1 MSSVEPRSPGW
12 SHKSAFETDLALEEA
27 QKWIEDVTGQ
37 KFKSPRFKTSL
48 QDGVLLCRLVNSI
61 KPGIVRKIHQTPG
74 TMFYV
79 ENVTFFLEGCKALGL
94 KGSQLFDVSD
104 LQDVPRAREARG
116 GALRGDHERRL
127 RNVCITIY
135 WLGRAAKGIADY
147 KGPHLDES
155 KFRELIAAHPVSG
168 ESQKPLKGFRQP
180 TEEEEEEEGEQ
191 EEQGKVF
198 PAVANGN
205 GPVREADPSVE
216 MDLQATEESTGS
228 EQVELRKKN
237 KQSDARPLT
246 EGNMASVPVLDRRWT
261 MATMVCV
268 K

>member
-1 MSSVEPRSPGW
+1 
-12 SHKSAFETDLALEEA
+12 
-27 QKWIEDVTGQ
+27 
-37 KFKSPRFKTSL
+37 
-48 QDGVLLCRLVNSI
+48 
-61 KPGIVRKIHQTPG
+61 
-74 TMFYV
+74 MFYV

-168 ESQKPLKGFRQP
+168 VSYSTVISVSNQVQWGYMLPACLPASQLQLAMYFHRHWNN
-180 TEEEEEEEGEQ
+180 TIELTS
-191 EEQGKVF
+191 
-198 PAVANGN
+198 NGN
-205 GPVREADPSVE
+205 G
-216 MDLQATEESTGS
+216 
-228 EQVELRKKN
+228 N
-237 KQSDARPLT
+237 
-246 EGNMASVPVLDRRWT
+246 VL
-261 MATMVCV
+261 VIL
-268 K
+268 

>member
-116 GALRGDHERRL
+116 GYRLSECLTVQLMTWFELVLFVVIMRG
-127 RNVCITIY
+127 
-135 WLGRAAKGIADY
+135 
-147 KGPHLDES
+147 
-155 KFRELIAAHPVSG
+155 
-168 ESQKPLKGFRQP
+168 GF
-180 TEEEEEEEGEQ
+180 
-191 EEQGKVF
+191 
-198 PAVANGN
+198 
-205 GPVREADPSVE
+205 E
-216 MDLQATEESTGS
+216 MF
-228 EQVELRKKN
+228 V
-237 KQSDARPLT
+237 
-246 EGNMASVPVLDRRWT
+246 
-261 MATMVCV
+261 
-268 K
+268 